1 VEAYIHRIGRTGRAG
16 RTGDAI
22 LFVAPVAS
30 GACCG
35 AIEKATPSAHRIDAA
50 ADPKSDRGP
59 SPGAVQAADPGRAC
73 RGRSDFFHGVI
84 AQLEK
89 EQEIGPNDIAAALTY
104 LASATARC
112 GSRKPLIRRRPPT
125 PASVGSGRVGEIRQT
140 AQTLKRIRRCRSGA
154 LPARSWPPA
163 RRDPQNIVGAIAN
176 EAGIE
181 SRYIGRIQ
189 IHDDYSTVDLPDGMP
204 AEIFQHLRKVRVR
217 QCMLNIS
224 RLDASEPERRR
235 PVSRLSDSQEKP
247 FRGGQGKPVERKIRK
262 KSSDHHQ
269 NS

>member
-1 VEAYIHRIGRTGRAG
+1 LRVE
-16 RTGDAI
+16 
-22 LFVAPVAS
+22 
-30 GACCG
+30 
-35 AIEKATPSAHRIDAA
+35 EA
-50 ADPKSDRGP
+50 ADP
-59 SPGAVQAADPGRAC
+59 AEAANARIRSEAEGSA
-73 RGRSDFFHGVI
+73 RSDKPRKRSRESADADLVRYRLEVGHQHG
-84 AQLEK
+84 
-89 EQEIGPNDIAAALTY
+89 
-104 LASATARC
+104 AT
-112 GSRKPLIRRRPPT
+112 
-125 PASVGSGRVGEIRQT
+125 
-140 AQTLKRIRRCRSGA
+140 
-154 LPARSWPPA
+154 
-163 RRDPQNIVGAIAN
+163 PQNIVGAIAN